1 MRIAI
6 INGPNLNE
14 IGTREPEIYGSTSFE
29 EAGHQWEELFPHTQI
44 QLHQSNQEGILIDL
58 IQRLKNEVDGLII
71 NAGAYAHTS
80 IAIADALR
88 SVTIPMVEVHMPNIH
103 ARESYRKSSYMA
115 EVVDAVIVG
124 MGMQGYA
131 LAIQY
136 LIFKD

>member
-29 EAGHQWEELFPHTQI
+29 EAGQQWKELFPHTQI
-44 QLHQSNQEGILIDL
+44 QLHQSNQEGTLIDL
-58 IQRLKNEVDGLII
+58 IQQLKNEVDGLII

-88 SVTIPMVEVHMPNIH
+88 SVTIPMVEVHMSNIH